1 MEAAMMA
8 YSAAYAGALAA
19 LVVADM
25 IWLGSMVG
33 RVYRPTL
40 GDILLSGVNLPP
52 AIVFYLLYPVG
63 VLIFA
68 VAPALKN
75 GSATGAIMY
84 GALFG
89 FFAYTTYDLSN
100 YATLRN
106 WTLQLTIID
115 IAWGTLLGA
124 MTAAA
129 GFVLAT
135 KVEGMG

>member
-1 MEAAMMA
+1 MMV
-8 YSAAYAGALAA
+8 YSAAYAGALAT

-25 IWLGSMVG
+25 IWLGSMVS

-75 GSATGAIMY
+75 GSPTDAIVS

-129 GFVLAT
+129 GFLLAT
-135 KVEGMG
+135 KVDGMG

>member
-1 MEAAMMA
+1 MEAAMMV

-25 IWLGSMVG
+25 IWLGSMVS
-33 RVYRPTL
+33 RVYRPVL

-75 GSATGAIMY
+75 GSATGAMMY

-129 GFVLAT
+129 GFLLAS
-135 KVEGMG
+135 KVDGMG

>member
-1 MEAAMMA
+1 MEAAMMV
-8 YSAAYAGALAA
+8 YSAAYAGALAT

-25 IWLGSMVG
+25 IWLGSMVS

-75 GSATGAIMY
+75 GSATDAIVS

-129 GFVLAT
+129 GFLLAT
-135 KVEGMG
+135 KVDGMG